1 MQGPTRSVG
10 HDVAVHM
17 SLRVS
22 VAAIGMVVAASAVTS
37 CEINRRESPLA
48 YMDTTT
54 VPDTPV
60 AAVAQLAPPFADSAV
75 TWAVVEVVDGVTLRI
90 DGVGGPAEVRL
101 LGVELPTASDC
112 SNDLAVNGLRFFTRD
127 VEVRLASDQNLV
139 DPSGRLLRHVD
150 TVDGVDVAAEMVR
163 AGFLVA
169 HDPASSIARSGAYT
183 SLEETARVQQRGRW
197 ADDAC
202 MPAAP

>member
-17 SLRVS
+17 CLRIS
-22 VAAIGMVVAASAVTS
+22 AAAIGLAVAASAVTS

-48 YMDTTT
+48 SMDTTT
-54 VPDTPV
+54 VPDAP
-60 AAVAQLAPPFADSAV
+60 AVAQLAPPFADSAV
-75 TWAVVEVVDGVTLRI
+75 TWTVVEVVDGVTIRI

-101 LGVELPTASDC
+101 LGVELPTVSEC

-127 VEVRLASDQNLV
+127 VEVRLASDENLV

-150 TVDGVDVAAEMVR
+150 TVDGVDIAAEMVR

-169 HDPASSIARSGAYT
+169 HDPTSSIARSGAYT
-183 SLEETARVQQRGRW
+183 SLEETARAQQRGRW